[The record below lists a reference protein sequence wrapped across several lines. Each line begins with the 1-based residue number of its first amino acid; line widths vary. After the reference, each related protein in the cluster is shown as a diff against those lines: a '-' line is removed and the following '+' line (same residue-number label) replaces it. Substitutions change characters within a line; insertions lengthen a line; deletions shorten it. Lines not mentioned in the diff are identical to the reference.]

1 MKNFQGKFTNRNLQ
15 DKMKEE
21 LIRKLISC
29 INYNHFSQFSI
40 PLEQMSI
47 VEWNFLQ
54 NQQQKKQKKNK
65 KIKTR
70 INPLIH

>member
-21 LIRKLISC
+21 LVRKLISC
-29 INYNHFSQFSI
+29 INYNHFSQFLL

-47 VEWNFLQ
+47 EEWNFLQ
-54 NQQQKKQKKNK
+54 NQQQKKTTKKKKNK
-65 KIKTR
+65 IG
-70 INPLIH
+70 LIP

>member
-21 LIRKLISC
+21 LVRKLISC
-29 INYNHFSQFSI
+29 INYNHFSQFLL

-47 VEWNFLQ
+47 EEWNFLQ
-54 NQQQKKQKKNK
+54 NQQQKKTQKKNK
-65 KIKTR
+65 KNKIG
-70 INPLIH
+70 LIP

>member
-21 LIRKLISC
+21 LVRKLISC
-29 INYNHFSQFSI
+29 INYNHFSQFLL

-47 VEWNFLQ
+47 EEWNFLQ
-54 NQQQKKQKKNK
+54 NQQQKKTKKKNK
-65 KIKTR
+65 K
-70 INPLIH
+70 